1 MPPRDNVFS
10 GYTGILFL
18 IRKRNKNTLKCIIWN
33 DFLHISLLFAQKI
46 CTFAAELEMI
56 KEL

>member
-18 IRKRNKNTLKCIIWN
+18 IRKRNKNTIMCFVLN
-33 DFLHISLLFAQKI
+33 YFLHISLRIEQKHVLLQPN
-46 CTFAAELEMI
+46 F
-56 KEL
+56 K

>member
-18 IRKRNKNTLKCIIWN
+18 VRKCNKYTIICFVL
-33 DFLHISLLFAQKI
+33 DYFLHIPLLFAQKYI
-46 CTFAAELEMI
+46 LLQPNF
-56 KEL
+56 K

>member
-33 DFLHISLLFAQKI
+33 DFLHISLLFAQK
-46 CTFAAELEMI
+46 CVLLQPNF
-56 KEL
+56 K